1 MRALYWIGWLYIG
14 VLPFVF
20 GQEKTPAAF
29 PTDSVVPPVS
39 ARTPSRAILWSFIPG
54 GGQIYNNQAWKL
66 PIVLGTGLTMV
77 YYVLSQSRLYDVSR
91 KALLSASPEE
101 KAANESILGT
111 LRVSTLERAAE
122 VFRRNRDALILWTAF
137 FYVIQGVEAYVS
149 AHLKDFDKAF
159 DAPLAQRKKKR
170 PRMHIATPF
179 FFAENKW
186 IPVLQLT
193 WKL

>member
-1 MRALYWIGWLYIG
+1 MRAFYWIGWLYI
-14 VLPFVF
+14 VALPVVF
-20 GQEKTPAAF
+20 GQEKTPSAF
-29 PTDSVVPPVS
+29 PTDSVERNVS
-39 ARTPSRAILWSFIPG
+39 ARSPSRAILWSFIPG
-54 GGQIYNNQAWKL
+54 GGQVYNNQAWKL
-66 PIVLGTGLTMV
+66 PIVLGAGLTLV

-91 KALLSASPEE
+91 KALLSASPAE
-101 KAANESILGT
+101 KAANETILGT
-111 LRVSTLERAAE
+111 LRLSSLESAAE

-159 DAPLAQRKKKR
+159 DTPLAQQKKKS
-170 PRMHIATPF
+170 PRMHIATPL